1 MSKKFPLDEFDQ
13 LPSHG
18 GRHRI
23 RRTGV
28 DRAREF
34 FRYMIMA
41 VVVASTGF
49 IALTWADSGNI
60 FKGSVPKPTAVADST
75 KGYPIAVLDATDSEG
90 IAGDL
95 GRKILDAGWTI
106 VSAAD
111 AESKTDKTVI
121 FYSNVDYKAT
131 AQELISL
138 VGKFP
143 LELSTDYPD
152 AITVVLGADYKK

>member
-13 LPSHG
+13 LPAHG

-49 IALTWADSGNI
+49 VALTWADSGNI
-60 FKGSVPKPTAVADST
+60 FNGSVPKPTVAADST
-75 KGYPIAVLDATDSEG
+75 KGYPIAVLDATETDG
-90 IAGDL
+90 VAGDL
-95 GRKILDAGWTI
+95 GHKILDAGWTV

-111 AESKTDKTVI
+111 AEDKADKTVVY
-121 FYSNVDYKAT
+121 YSNVDYQAT
-131 AQELISL
+131 AKELL
-138 VGKFP
+138 AVVGKYP
-143 LELSTDYPD
+143 LELSTDYSD
-152 AITVVLGADYKK
+152 AITIVLGADYKK

>member
-13 LPSHG
+13 LPAHG

-49 IALTWADSGNI
+49 VALTWADSGNI
-60 FKGSVPKPTAVADST
+60 FNGSVPKPTAAADST
-75 KGYPIAVLDATDSEG
+75 KGYPIAVLDATETDG
-90 IAGDL
+90 VAGAL
-95 GRKILDAGWTI
+95 GHKILDAGWTI

-111 AESKTDKTVI
+111 ADAKADKTVVY
-121 FYSNVDYKAT
+121 YSNVDYQAT
-131 AQELISL
+131 AKQLL
-138 VGKFP
+138 AVVGKYP
-143 LELSTDYPD
+143 LELSSDYSD
-152 AITVVLGADYKK
+152 AITIVLGSDYKK

>member
-23 RRTGV
+23 RRTAV

-34 FRYMIMA
+34 FRYMVMA
-41 VVVASTGF
+41 VIVASSGF

-60 FKGSVPKPTAVADST
+60 FTGSVPKPTAVADST
-75 KGYPIAVLDATDSEG
+75 KGYPIAVLDATNSDG
-90 IAGDL
+90 IAGAL

-111 AESKTDKTVI
+111 AEKQAEETVI
-121 FYSNVDYKAT
+121 YYANVDYKAT

-138 VGKFP
+138 VGKYP

-152 AITVVLGADYKK
+152 AITIVLGADYKK